1 MAGIDLETTIAG
13 IMAGEARAIAQGISA
28 IEDESAIADQFF
40 SSLPPN
46 PDGVRIGVTGAPG
59 VGKSS
64 LLARIVPAVLERG
77 EKVAVLAIDPT
88 SPLTGGALLADRVR
102 MPVDLGPGA
111 FFRSVA
117 SRNGSGGVAACTD
130 AAGELLLRAGFSLI
144 LIETVGT
151 GQLEMEIAEESDD
164 VWLLLS
170 PESGDGMQ
178 LLKSGILEVVHQIVI
193 HKGDRE
199 GAQRLRRLAEDLC
212 RDQKLPSPLLVS
224 STEESGIDDLVER
237 LLGRVEE
244 IRNSPDAINARGR
257 LLRRLRRAAERRW
270 ISQGLDR
277 AGGEASLE
285 GLVMEILSR
294 QLTIEEALKR
304 LAPPGS

>member
-13 IMAGEARAIAQGISA
+13 IQAGDPRAIAQGISA
-28 IEDESAIADQFF
+28 IEDESVIADRFF
-40 SSLPPN
+40 SSLSSN
-46 PDGVRIGVTGAPG
+46 PSGVRIGVTGAPG

-64 LLARIVPAVLERG
+64 LLARVVPSLLQRG
-77 EKVAVLAIDPT
+77 EKVGVLAIDPT
-88 SPLTGGALLADRVR
+88 SPFSGGALLADRVR
-102 MPVDLGPGA
+102 MPADLGPEA

-130 AAGELLLRAGFSLI
+130 AASELLIRAGFSLV

-193 HKGDRE
+193 HKSDRE
-199 GAQRLRRLAEDLC
+199 GAQRLSRLAEDLC
-212 RDQKLPSPLLVS
+212 RDQELPPPLLVS
-224 STEESGIDDLVER
+224 STEETGIEDLVDR
-237 LLGRVEE
+237 LVGRVEE
-244 IRNSPDAINARGR
+244 IRNTPDASGERRR
-257 LLRRLRRAAERRW
+257 LLRRLRRAAQRRW

-285 GLVMEILSR
+285 GFVQEILS
-294 QLTIEEALKR
+294 QQTTIEEALDR
-304 LAPPGS
+304 LAPPGA